1 MDLSK
6 MIQKPDAPQ
15 VSGNYRRIWIA
26 LAEDVLTMPQRN
38 PSNVVEIA
46 NDIVFKSGK
55 SWIPFYVT
63 AETSKL
69 NETGSENPDN
79 DNVKSVFTF
88 HVGGYDEYRKQFIAE
103 HGTKDMYVMIQK
115 CGQTYPT
122 VIGDSCSVCKMTW
135 VFDEDEKPDGK
146 HGVTFTFTRNGAYN
160 SALYKG
166 AVTNNNVFAA
176 DDATPSVADG
186 SIFMTG
192 DNTAATA
199 ITDLDDVVVGSQI
212 TILGGGGTN
221 ASTID
226 NSGYYSLSAA
236 WTATVGTYIVLYV
249 RADNDYVELERG

>member
-1 MDLSK
+1 MNT
-6 MIQKPDAPQ
+6 KPESPQ
-15 VSGNYRRIWIA
+15 VSGNYKRIWVA

-38 PSNVVEIA
+38 PSNVVEIVD
-46 NDIVFKSGK
+46 DIIFKDGK

-69 NETGSENPDN
+69 NETGSENYDN
-79 DNVKSVFTF
+79 DNVKTVFKF
-88 HVGGYDEYRKQFIAE
+88 FVGGFDEYRKQFLAE

-115 CGQTYPT
+115 CGQSYPT
-122 VIGDSCSVCKMTW
+122 IIGDSCSVCKMTW
-135 VFDEDEKPDGK
+135 AFDEDEKPDGK
-146 HGVTFTFTRNGAYN
+146 QGITFTFTRNGAFV

-166 AVTNNNVFAA
+166 TVSNNNVFTA

-192 DNTAATA
+192 DNVSATA
-199 ITDLDDVVVGSQI
+199 ITDLDDVVVGSSI

-221 ASTID
+221 ASTIA
-226 NSGYYSLSAA
+226 NSGNFTLTAA
-236 WTATVGTYIVLYV
+236 WTATVGSYIVLYV